1 MLAIMQAKATIT
13 NIHKHTHTHTLKG
26 RDKEKRG
33 EGTKRVERLPFWGR
47 NSGPKLLSVY

>member
-13 NIHKHTHTHTLKG
+13 NTHIQEG

-33 EGTKRVERLPFWGR
+33 RQKGLGHFLLGPEFWSQVAFG
-47 NSGPKLLSVY
+47 LLNLFN